1 MKFQGTAHK
10 VGDHIDTDA
19 IIPARFLV
27 TTDEKE
33 LGANCM
39 EGLEAGWVQR
49 VKEGDIM
56 VAGENFGCGSS
67 REHAPISILGA
78 GMNVVVAHSFARIF
92 YRNSFNMGLLLIELG
107 DDVALI
113 GDGDDVAVDVEAG
126 TVTNVTTGKVIPF
139 PPLPEFMREFVDNGG
154 LIPYV
159 REKLAKR

>member
-1 MKFQGTAHK
+1 MSYQGTAHK

-27 TTDEKE
+27 TTDTKE

-39 EGLEAGWVQR
+39 EGLEAGWVKR

-56 VAGENFGCGSS
+56 VGGENFGCGSS

-78 GMNVVVAHSFARIF
+78 GIPVVIAHSFARIF
-92 YRNSFNMGLLLIELG
+92 YRNSFNMGLLLIEIG
-107 DDVALI
+107 DDI
-113 GDGDDVAVDVEAG
+113 HKINDRDTISVDIEKGVI
-126 TVTNVTTGKVIPF
+126 TNRTTGAEITY
-139 PPLPEFMREFVDNGG
+139 PPLPAFMREFLDKGG

-159 REKLAKR
+159 REKLNA